1 MTFHSSVPAVLVFAG
16 SDPTGGAGI
25 EADILTLASLGCR
38 AAPVITAVT
47 VQDTTDIHEFH
58 AVDTEI
64 VISQARAVLEDM
76 PIAAIKT
83 GMLAQGETIS
93 AIATIARS
101 YPDIPLIV
109 DPVLAS
115 GGGQELSADPL
126 EDAYRSTLLPLARL
140 VTPNTLE
147 ARRLASQGDSL
158 AACAQEI
165 LALGCEKV
173 LITGTHSSSKN
184 VNHKLYSRQGI
195 EKSYEV
201 ERLPQSFHGSGC
213 TLASACAAGFAHG
226 IDDVDC
232 IGHALYYT
240 QQTLKHG
247 YRPGM
252 GQHLPHHLYWAE
264 EIRTRIKD

>member
-1 MTFHSSVPAVLVFAG
+1 MNQRPPIVLVFAG

-38 AAPVITAVT
+38 AAPVVTAVT
-47 VQDTTDIHEFH
+47 VQDTAGVHEFH

-64 VISQARAVLEDM
+64 VIAQARAVLEDM

-83 GMLAQGETIS
+83 GMLAQAETVS
-93 AIATIARS
+93 AIATIANS
-101 YPDIPLIV
+101 YPDLPLIV

-115 GGGQELSADPL
+115 GSGQELSTDPL
-126 EDAYRSTLLPLARL
+126 EDAYRSMLLPLAKL
-140 VTPNTLE
+140 ITPNTIE

-158 AACAQEI
+158 DACAQEL
-165 LALGCEKV
+165 LAFGCEKV
-173 LITGTHSSSKN
+173 LITGTHAQSKN
-184 VNHKLYSRQGI
+184 IQHKLYGRSGI
-195 EKSYEV
+195 EECFEV
-201 ERLPQSFHGSGC
+201 DRLPDTYHGSGC

-247 YRPGM
+247 YRAGM

-264 EIRTRIKD
+264 DVRTRLKD